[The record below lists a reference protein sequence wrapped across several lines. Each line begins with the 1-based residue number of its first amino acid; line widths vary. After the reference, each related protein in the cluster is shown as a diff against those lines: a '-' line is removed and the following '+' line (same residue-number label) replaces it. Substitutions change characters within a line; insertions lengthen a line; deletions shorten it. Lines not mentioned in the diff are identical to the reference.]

1 MAHARCHSLGRRAS
15 LSAVFVHVVGAWGCD
30 GPTGPGAQG
39 GPDTTE
45 VSLSV
50 ASDSTPDQQ
59 SAQHSARH
67 SARPAVRLADY
78 LAEYLN
84 GHRTELTAEIPAP
97 RATPEAEPGDAAGP
111 PETRK
116 AIGKHLGRFAI
127 TYYWIAHERDRRG
140 RRNTRIYDLAC
151 EPIARVS
158 GEFAARLAREGT
170 GKLKDGRVV
179 NVAGPCEC
187 EYSPCFFHL
196 DDEKS
201 RFGVGVLERPL
212 SPFRSVA
219 VDPSFV
225 TIGKRLYIPELDG
238 LAMPGT
244 PPWGGFV
251 HDGCVVADDRGGAVQ
266 GQQIDFF
273 MVRRVYYQAFRRR
286 HRLKQITVHDG
297 GKYCREQ
304 HANTTPADRNAI

>member
-30 GPTGPGAQG
+30 GFIAQDV
-39 GPDTTE
+39 PDTTE
-45 VSLSV
+45 VSLAV
-50 ASDSTPDQQ
+50 ASDSTAERHADSQPDSQ
-59 SAQHSARH
+59 
-67 SARPAVRLADY
+67 AD
-78 LAEYLN
+78 LPEMPL
-84 GHRTELTAEIPAP
+84 ES
-97 RATPEAEPGDAAGP
+97 PEANPGAVADAS
-111 PETRK
+111 ESRK
-116 AIGKHLGRFAI
+116 VIGKHLGRFAL
-127 TYYWIAHERDRRG
+127 TYYWIAHEKKRRG
-140 RRNTRIYDLAC
+140 KRTTRIYAPGC
-151 EPIARVS
+151 EPIAKVS
-158 GEFAARLAREGT
+158 REFAARLAREGT
-170 GKLKDGRVV
+170 GKLEDGRVV

-219 VDPSFV
+219 VDPSLV

-238 LAMPGT
+238 LPMPGT

-273 MVRRVYYQAFRRR
+273 MVRKVYYQAFHRR
-286 HRLKQITVHDG
+286 HRLRQITVHDG

-304 HANTTPADRNAI
+304 HANMVPADRNAI

>member
-30 GPTGPGAQG
+30 GPIGLSEINPLGV
-39 GPDTTE
+39 PDTTE
-45 VSLSV
+45 VSLAV
-50 ASDSTPDQQ
+50 ASDSTAD
-59 SAQHSARH
+59 
-67 SARPAVRLADY
+67 RLADH
-78 LAEYLN
+78 LADHLD
-84 GHRTELTAEIPAP
+84 GHRTEPTAEIA
-97 RATPEAEPGDAAGP
+97 ATPLESLEAEPGAVAGP

-116 AIGKHLGRFAI
+116 AIGKHLGRFAL

-140 RRNTRIYDLAC
+140 KRTTRIYDPAC
-151 EPIARVS
+151 EPIAKVS

-196 DDEKS
+196 DDENS

-238 LAMPGT
+238 LPMPGT

-304 HANTTPADRNAI
+304 HANTAPADRNAI

>member
-30 GPTGPGAQG
+30 GPGGLGGLSAQG
-39 GPDTTE
+39 VPAATE
-45 VSLSV
+45 VSLAV
-50 ASDSTPDQQ
+50 TSDSTAD
-59 SAQHSARH
+59 
-67 SARPAVRLADY
+67 RPADRHFDPLNPQAAPHGVVH
-78 LAEYLN
+78 AE
-84 GHRTELTAEIPAP
+84 AA
-97 RATPEAEPGDAAGP
+97 ATPFESSPREGPDEDPGAVENASEA
-111 PETRK
+111 RK
-116 AIGKHLGRFAI
+116 AIGKQLGSFAL
-127 TYYWIAHERDRRG
+127 TYYWIADERARRG
-140 RRNTRIYDLAC
+140 KRKTRIYDPVC

-158 GEFAARLAREGT
+158 ESFAARLAREGT
-170 GKLKDGRVV
+170 GRLHDGRIV

-219 VDPSFV
+219 VDPSYV

-238 LAMPGT
+238 LPMPGT

-251 HDGCVVADDRGGAVQ
+251 HDGCVVADDRGGAVE

-273 MVRRVYYQAFRRR
+273 MVRKVYYQAFRRR
-286 HRLKQITVHDG
+286 HRLKQIMVHDG

-304 HANTTPADRNAI
+304 HANTAPTDRNAI

>member
-30 GPTGPGAQG
+30 GLTGLDAQG
-39 GPDTTE
+39 VPDTTE
-45 VSLSV
+45 VSLAV
-50 ASDSTPDQQ
+50 ASDSTPAGQ
-59 SAQHSARH
+59 SDRQSGGQAGGLTGR
-67 SARPAVRLADY
+67 

-84 GHRTELTAEIPAP
+84 NHRPGPGAEIAARPLES
-97 RATPEAEPGDAAGP
+97 PEAGAAAGP
-111 PETRK
+111 PAPRK
-116 AIGKHLGRFAI
+116 GIGKHLGRFAL
-127 TYYWIAHERDRRG
+127 TYYWVAHERDRRG
-140 RRNTRIYDLAC
+140 KRNTRIYDPVC
-151 EPIARVS
+151 EPIAKVS

-170 GKLKDGRVV
+170 GKLEDGRVV

-219 VDPSFV
+219 VDPTFV

-238 LAMPGT
+238 LPMPGT

-266 GQQIDFF
+266 GQQIDLF
-273 MVRRVYYQAFRRR
+273 MVRRVYYQALRRR

-297 GKYCREQ
+297 GRYCREQ
-304 HANTTPADRNAI
+304 HANTAPADRNAI